1 MKNKILAVL
10 ASVGLVAS
18 ASAVDVNENLKIQGF
33 LDFSYDHTEY
43 TDSGTLANTNS
54 DSQSLE
60 LDEVE
65 IDFLFN
71 VGDVT
76 GEVHIDDH
84 GTEDGNNNFDVEQA
98 HFTYSLDSGVSFTF
112 GKYGSSLGFERE
124 DPAGLYT
131 YSRAYGDIDNNGVD
145 NLSGNAVDD
154 ADNNARSQSFNL
166 GNVDANVVHGLT
178 VGYAGD
184 TFSIAASIENPA
196 GGEQD
201 NLETNNAD
209 LELSFSYTGIE
220 NVVIGG
226 GYFFDNEALN
236 ADEEDVLNIYASTS
250 FGKLFLA
257 AEYIEI
263 QTENTAFGD
272 LDGYMILADYDFNDK
287 LGAAFRISSNETNTA
302 NVDYDMIT
310 IAPNYSITD
319 SLGVIIEYNDID
331 QGTIDQNQL
340 AVELT
345 YTF

>member
-1 MKNKILAVL
+1 MKNKILALL

-43 TDSGTLANTNS
+43 SDTGSNANS

-76 GEVHIDDH
+76 GEVHVDDH
-84 GTEDGNNNFDVEQA
+84 GTVNTSDNTNFDIEQA
-98 HFTYSLDSGVSFTF
+98 HFTYSLDNGASFTF
-112 GKYGSSLGFERE
+112 GKFGSKLGFERE

-131 YSRAYGDIDNNGVD
+131 YSRAYGD
-145 NLSGNAVDD
+145 L
-154 ADNNARSQSFNL
+154 NNAGGNQRANSFNL
-166 GNVDANVVHGLT
+166 GNVDQNVFHGVS

-184 TFSIAASIENPA
+184 NYSVAASLVNPV
-196 GGEQD
+196 GSQD
-201 NLETNNAD
+201 ALETDNAD
-209 LELSFSYTGIE
+209 LELSVAYTGIE
-220 NVVIGG
+220 NVSIGG
-226 GYFFDNEALN
+226 GYYFNNRVLN
-236 ADEEDVLNIYASTS
+236 TTEEDILNVYVSTS
-250 FGKLFLA
+250 MGKLFLA
-257 AEYIEI
+257 AEYTEI
-263 QTENTAFGD
+263 QTERTAIGD

-287 LGAAFRISSNETNTA
+287 FGAAFRISSNETNDQ
-302 NVDYDMIT
+302 NLDFDMIT
-310 IAPNYSITD
+310 IAPNYSLTD
-319 SLGVIIEYNDID
+319 SLGVILEYNDID

>member
-1 MKNKILAVL
+1 MKNKILALL

-43 TDSGTLANTNS
+43 SDTGSNDDS

-76 GEVHIDDH
+76 GEVHVDDH
-84 GTEDGNNNFDVEQA
+84 GTGDGNTNFDIEQA
-98 HFTYSLDSGVSFTF
+98 HFTYSLDNGASFTF
-112 GKYGSSLGFERE
+112 GKFGSKLGFERE

-131 YSRAYGDIDNNGVD
+131 YSRAYGDLDNDGAD
-145 NLSGNAVDD
+145 NLDGTVATD
-154 ADNNARSQSFNL
+154 ADNNARANSFNL
-166 GNVDANVVHGLT
+166 GNVDQNVFHGISI
-178 VGYAGD
+178 GYAGD
-184 TFSIAASIENPA
+184 NYSVAASIVNPA
-196 GGEQD
+196 GGIQD
-201 NLETNNAD
+201 NLETDNAN
-209 LELSFSYTGIE
+209 LELAIAYTGIE
-220 NVVIGG
+220 NVSIGG
-226 GYFFDNEALN
+226 GYYFDNQADN
-236 ADEEDVLNIYASTS
+236 ADEEDILNVYVSTS
-250 FGKLFLA
+250 MGKLFLA

-263 QTENTAFGD
+263 QTENTAIGD
-272 LDGYMILADYDFNDK
+272 LDGYMLLADYDFNDK
-287 LGAAFRISSNETNTA
+287 FGAAFRISSNESNSE
-302 NVDYDMIT
+302 NLDFDMIT
-310 IAPNYSITD
+310 IAPNYSLTD
-319 SLGVIIEYNDID
+319 SLGVILEYNDID

>member
-1 MKNKILAVL
+1 MKNKILALL

-43 TDSGTLANTNS
+43 SDTGANVDS

-76 GEVHIDDH
+76 GEVHVDDH
-84 GTEDGNNNFDVEQA
+84 GTGDGNTDFDVEQA
-98 HFTYSLDSGVSFTF
+98 HFTYSLDNGASFTF
-112 GKYGSSLGFERE
+112 GKFGSKLGFERE

-131 YSRAYGDIDNNGVD
+131 YSRAYGDLNNVG
-145 NLSGNAVDD
+145 GNQRA
-154 ADNNARSQSFNL
+154 NSFNL
-166 GNVDANVVHGLT
+166 GNVDQSVFHGVS

-184 TFSIAASIENPA
+184 NYSVAASIVNPA
-196 GGEQD
+196 GGFQD
-201 NLETNNAD
+201 NLETDNAN
-209 LELSFSYTGIE
+209 LELAIAYTGIE
-220 NVVIGG
+220 NVSIGG
-226 GYFFDNEALN
+226 GYYFDNQRLN
-236 ADEEDVLNIYASTS
+236 ADEEDILNVYVSTS
-250 FGKLFLA
+250 MGKLFLA
-257 AEYIEI
+257 AEYTEI
-263 QTENTAFGD
+263 QTENTAIGD
-272 LDGYMILADYDFNDK
+272 LDGYMLLADYDFNDK
-287 LGAAFRISSNETNTA
+287 FGAAFRISSNETDDQNL
-302 NVDYDMIT
+302 DFDMIT
-310 IAPNYSITD
+310 IAPNYSLTD
-319 SLGVIIEYNDID
+319 SLGVILEYNDID

>member
-1 MKNKILAVL
+1 MKNKILAFL

-43 TDSGTLANTNS
+43 SDTGVNADS

-76 GEVHIDDH
+76 GEVHVDDH
-84 GTEDGNNNFDVEQA
+84 GQGDGNTNFDIEQA
-98 HFTYSLDSGVSFTF
+98 HFTYSLDNGASFTF
-112 GKYGSSLGFERE
+112 GKFGSKLGFERE

-131 YSRAYGDIDNNGVD
+131 YSRAYGDV
-145 NLSGNAVDD
+145 
-154 ADNNARSQSFNL
+154 NNAGGNLRANDFNL
-166 GNVDANVVHGLT
+166 GNVDQNVFHGVS

-184 TFSIAASIENPA
+184 NYSVAASIVNPA
-196 GGEQD
+196 HSGGIQD
-201 NLETNNAD
+201 NLETDNAN
-209 LELSFSYTGIE
+209 LELAIAYTGIE
-220 NVVIGG
+220 NVSIGG
-226 GYFFDNEALN
+226 GYYFDNQEDN
-236 ADEEDVLNIYASTS
+236 ANEEDILNVYVSTS
-250 FGKLFLA
+250 MGKLFLA
-257 AEYIEI
+257 AEYTEI
-263 QTENTAFGD
+263 QTENTAIGD
-272 LDGYMILADYDFNDK
+272 LDGYMLLADYDFNDK
-287 LGAAFRISSNETNTA
+287 FGAAFRISSNETDDQNL
-302 NVDYDMIT
+302 DFDMIT
-310 IAPNYSITD
+310 IAPNYSLTD
-319 SLGVIIEYNDID
+319 SLGVILEYNDID

>member
-1 MKNKILAVL
+1 MKNKILALL

-43 TDSGTLANTNS
+43 SDTGVNADS

-76 GEVHIDDH
+76 GEVHVDDH
-84 GTEDGNNNFDVEQA
+84 GIGDGNTDFDVEQA
-98 HFTYSLDSGVSFTF
+98 HFTYSLDNGASFTF
-112 GKYGSSLGFERE
+112 GKFGSKLGFERE

-131 YSRAYGDIDNNGVD
+131 YSRAYGD
-145 NLSGNAVDD
+145 L
-154 ADNNARSQSFNL
+154 NNAGLNQRANSFNL
-166 GNVDANVVHGLT
+166 GNVDANVFHGVS

-184 TFSIAASIENPA
+184 NYSVAASLVNPV
-196 GGEQD
+196 GSQD
-201 NLETNNAD
+201 ALETDNAD
-209 LELSFSYTGIE
+209 LELAVAYTGIE
-220 NVVIGG
+220 NVSIGG
-226 GYFFDNEALN
+226 GYYFNNQVLN
-236 ADEEDVLNIYASTS
+236 TNEEDILNVYVSTS
-250 FGKLFLA
+250 MGKLFLA
-257 AEYIEI
+257 AEYTEI
-263 QTENTAFGD
+263 QTEDTAIGD

-287 LGAAFRISSNETNTA
+287 FGAAFRISSNETNDQ
-302 NVDYDMIT
+302 NLDFDMIT
-310 IAPNYSITD
+310 IAPNYSLTD
-319 SLGVIIEYNDID
+319 SLGVILEYNDID

>member
-1 MKNKILAVL
+1 MKNKILALL

-43 TDSGTLANTNS
+43 SDTGSNANS

-76 GEVHIDDH
+76 GEVHVDDH
-84 GTEDGNNNFDVEQA
+84 GTINTSDNTNFDIEQA
-98 HFTYSLDSGVSFTF
+98 HFTYSLDNGASFTF
-112 GKYGSSLGFERE
+112 GKFGSKLGFERE

-131 YSRAYGDIDNNGVD
+131 YSRAYGD
-145 NLSGNAVDD
+145 L
-154 ADNNARSQSFNL
+154 NNAGGNRRANSFNL
-166 GNVDANVVHGLT
+166 GNVDQNVFHGVS

-184 TFSIAASIENPA
+184 NFSVAASLVNPV
-196 GGEQD
+196 GSQD
-201 NLETNNAD
+201 ALETDNAD
-209 LELSFSYTGIE
+209 LELSVAYTGIE
-220 NVVIGG
+220 NVSIGG
-226 GYFFDNEALN
+226 GYYFNNRVLN
-236 ADEEDVLNIYASTS
+236 TDEEDILNVYVSTS
-250 FGKLFLA
+250 MGKLFLA
-257 AEYIEI
+257 AEYTEI
-263 QTENTAFGD
+263 QTENTLFGD

-287 LGAAFRISSNETNTA
+287 FGAAFRISSNETNDQ
-302 NVDYDMIT
+302 NLDFDMIT
-310 IAPNYSITD
+310 IAPNYSLTD
-319 SLGVIIEYNDID
+319 SLGVILEYNDID

>member
-1 MKNKILAVL
+1 MKNKILALL

-43 TDSGTLANTNS
+43 SDTGSNANS

-76 GEVHIDDH
+76 GEVHVDDH
-84 GTEDGNNNFDVEQA
+84 GTVNTSDNTNFDIEQA
-98 HFTYSLDSGVSFTF
+98 HFTYSLDNGASFTF
-112 GKYGSSLGFERE
+112 GKFGSKLGFERE

-131 YSRAYGDIDNNGVD
+131 YSRAYGD
-145 NLSGNAVDD
+145 L
-154 ADNNARSQSFNL
+154 NNAGGNQRANSFNL
-166 GNVDANVVHGLT
+166 GNVDQNVFHGVS

-184 TFSIAASIENPA
+184 NYSVAASLVNPV
-196 GGEQD
+196 GSQD
-201 NLETNNAD
+201 ALETDNAD
-209 LELSFSYTGIE
+209 LELSVAYTGIE
-220 NVVIGG
+220 NVSIGG
-226 GYFFDNEALN
+226 GYYFDNQKDNAL
-236 ADEEDVLNIYASTS
+236 EEDILNVYVSTS
-250 FGKLFLA
+250 MGKLFLA
-257 AEYIEI
+257 AEYTEI

-287 LGAAFRISSNETNTA
+287 FGAAFRISSNETNDQ
-302 NVDYDMIT
+302 NLDFDMIT
-310 IAPNYSITD
+310 IAPNYSLTD
-319 SLGVIIEYNDID
+319 SLGVILEYNDID

>member
-1 MKNKILAVL
+1 MKNKILALL

-33 LDFSYDHTEY
+33 LDFSYDNTEY
-43 TDSGTLANTNS
+43 SDTGSNANS

-76 GEVHIDDH
+76 GEVHVDDH
-84 GTEDGNNNFDVEQA
+84 GTINTSDNTNFDIEQA
-98 HFTYSLDSGVSFTF
+98 HFTYSLDNGASFTF
-112 GKYGSSLGFERE
+112 GKFGSKLGFERE

-131 YSRAYGDIDNNGVD
+131 YSRAYGD
-145 NLSGNAVDD
+145 L
-154 ADNNARSQSFNL
+154 NNAGGNRRANSFNL
-166 GNVDANVVHGLT
+166 GNVDQNVFHGVS

-184 TFSIAASIENPA
+184 NFSVAASLVNPV
-196 GGEQD
+196 GSQD
-201 NLETNNAD
+201 ALETDNAD
-209 LELSFSYTGIE
+209 LELSVAYTGIE
-220 NVVIGG
+220 NVTIGG
-226 GYFFDNEALN
+226 GYYFDNKVNN
-236 ADEEDVLNIYASTS
+236 ADEEDILNVYVSTS
-250 FGKLFLA
+250 MGKLFLA
-257 AEYIEI
+257 AEYTEI

-287 LGAAFRISSNETNTA
+287 FGAAFRISSNETNDQ
-302 NVDYDMIT
+302 NLDFDMIT
-310 IAPNYSITD
+310 IAPNYSLTD
-319 SLGVIIEYNDID
+319 SLGVILEYNDID

>member
-1 MKNKILAVL
+1 MKNKILALL

-43 TDSGTLANTNS
+43 SDTGSNANS

-76 GEVHIDDH
+76 GEVHVDDH
-84 GTEDGNNNFDVEQA
+84 GTVNTSDNTNFDIEQA
-98 HFTYSLDSGVSFTF
+98 HFTYSLDNGASFTF
-112 GKYGSSLGFERE
+112 GKFGSKLGFERE

-131 YSRAYGDIDNNGVD
+131 YSRAYGD
-145 NLSGNAVDD
+145 L
-154 ADNNARSQSFNL
+154 NNAGGNRRANSFNL
-166 GNVDANVVHGLT
+166 GNVDQNVFHGVS

-184 TFSIAASIENPA
+184 NYSVAASLVNPV
-196 GGEQD
+196 GSQD
-201 NLETNNAD
+201 ALETDNAD
-209 LELSFSYTGIE
+209 LELSVAYTGIE
-220 NVVIGG
+220 NVSIGG
-226 GYFFDNEALN
+226 GYYFNNRVLN
-236 ADEEDVLNIYASTS
+236 TTEEDILNVYVSTS
-250 FGKLFLA
+250 MGKLFLA
-257 AEYIEI
+257 AEYTEI
-263 QTENTAFGD
+263 QTERTAIGD

-287 LGAAFRISSNETNTA
+287 FGAAFRISSNETNDQ
-302 NVDYDMIT
+302 NLDFDMIT
-310 IAPNYSITD
+310 IAPNYSLTD
-319 SLGVIIEYNDID
+319 SLGVILEYNDID

>member
-43 TDSGTLANTNS
+43 TDTGANANS

-71 VGDVT
+71 VGDVS

-84 GTEDGNNNFDVEQA
+84 GTDDGNNNFDVEQA
-98 HFTYSLDSGVSFTF
+98 HFTYSLDNGVSFTF

-131 YSRAYGDIDNNGVD
+131 YSRAYGDIDNNG
-145 NLSGNAVDD
+145 SG
-154 ADNNARSQSFNL
+154 ARAQHFNL

-226 GYFFDNEALN
+226 GYFFDNEELN
-236 ADEEDVLNIYASTS
+236 ANEEDVLNIYASTS

>member
-1 MKNKILAVL
+1 MKNKILALL

-43 TDSGTLANTNS
+43 SDTGSNANS

-76 GEVHIDDH
+76 GEVHVDDH
-84 GTEDGNNNFDVEQA
+84 GTINTSDNTNFDIEQA
-98 HFTYSLDSGVSFTF
+98 HFTYSLDNGASFTF
-112 GKYGSSLGFERE
+112 GKFGSKLGFERE

-131 YSRAYGDIDNNGVD
+131 YSRAYGD
-145 NLSGNAVDD
+145 L
-154 ADNNARSQSFNL
+154 NNAGGNRRANSFNL
-166 GNVDANVVHGLT
+166 GNVDQNVFHGVS

-184 TFSIAASIENPA
+184 NFSVAASLVNPV
-196 GGEQD
+196 GSQD
-201 NLETNNAD
+201 ALETDNAD
-209 LELSFSYTGIE
+209 LELSVAYTGIE
-220 NVVIGG
+220 NVTIGG
-226 GYFFDNEALN
+226 GYYFDNKEDN
-236 ADEEDVLNIYASTS
+236 ADEEDILNVYVSTS
-250 FGKLFLA
+250 MGKLFLA
-257 AEYIEI
+257 AEYTEI

-287 LGAAFRISSNETNTA
+287 FGAAFRISSNETNDQ
-302 NVDYDMIT
+302 NLDFDMIT
-310 IAPNYSITD
+310 IAPNYSLTD
-319 SLGVIIEYNDID
+319 SLGVILEYNDID